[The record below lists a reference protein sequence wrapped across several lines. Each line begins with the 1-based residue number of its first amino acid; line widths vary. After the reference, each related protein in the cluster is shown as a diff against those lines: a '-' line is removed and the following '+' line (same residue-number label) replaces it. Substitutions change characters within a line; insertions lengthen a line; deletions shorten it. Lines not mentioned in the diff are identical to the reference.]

1 MSNDDDTQYPITLE
15 LTVADASY
23 LYWGLVS
30 LEDGNSPMF
39 LNKDVLQSVK
49 TLRCYIDGEFNEAID
64 VAQEQWYL
72 ENMNH
77 KWMRKLV

>member
-1 MSNDDDTQYPITLE
+1 MSNDDDTQYPVTLE

-30 LEDGNSPMF
+30 LEDGNNPMF
-39 LNKDVLQSVK
+39 LNKDVLQAVK
-49 TLRCYIDGEFNEAID
+49 SLRCHIDSEFNEALDIERE
-64 VAQEQWYL
+64 QEYL

-77 KWMRKLV
+77 K